1 MEKGSNQTRDHRIRD
16 ILNRTQN
23 TGVRKQILFTCGT
36 LMAIM
41 ILTGLMLGTIS
52 YETMQ
57 DFHMST
63 QTVSNIYTLNDALDE
78 WEAALEEY
86 VLNTT
91 EISRQACLDCWE
103 KIGTLLDDF
112 YAYGQESAELALDNL
127 HAVYGCTGTE
137 MGRLLAASGP
147 TDRAASYTAL
157 VQQKEGLVFLTD
169 QLQRLHSSNA
179 VESYPDV
186 ISVNLASLGIF
197 VLILI
202 CSTILLVMC
211 SRRMIRSI
219 CTPIDL
225 LVEGAKKVAGG
236 QYDTPDVAVISDD
249 EMGYLSQV
257 FNNMKTQVSANFKN
271 MERIIE
277 LQELLQST
285 ELKALQSQINPHFLF
300 NVLSVAEEAA
310 LYENADATVEII
322 ENISYMLQY
331 SLKCTKQD
339 TSLQEELRMVKA
351 YLFLQE
357 KRFGDRIRFE
367 LFVPEKIPLL
377 LIPGMSLQPVVENA
391 IRHGLENM
399 ESGGVIQVRVREKT
413 SYIEVT
419 VSDNGCGIEPTLL
432 SAIQHVE
439 AASSKTGTGGIG
451 LINVSRRMDIF
462 YKQRGLFE
470 ISSQL
475 GHGTTVVLRYPY
487 EESEV
492 DYVQAASCR

>member
-1 MEKGSNQTRDHRIRD
+1 MGRKPVQTRSHTIFRD
-16 ILNRTQN
+16 FLACTQQ

-36 LMAIM
+36 LMVIM

-57 DFHMST
+57 DYHTST

-78 WEAALEEY
+78 WEVALEDY

-91 EISRQACLDCWE
+91 DISRQICLDRWK

-112 YAYGQESAELALDNL
+112 YVSNQESAQLALDNL
-127 HAVYGCTGTE
+127 QAVYTYTGAE
-137 MGRLLAASGP
+137 MERLLTA
-147 TDRAASYTAL
+147 TENVDRTVSYTTL
-157 VQQKEGLVFLTD
+157 VQQKEGLIFLTD
-169 QLQRLHSSNA
+169 QLLRLHTSNA
-179 VESYPDV
+179 VENYPDV
-186 ISVNLASLGIF
+186 ISANLLSLGIF
-197 VLILI
+197 LLILI
-202 CSTILLVMC
+202 CATILLVMC
-211 SRRMIRSI
+211 SRQLIRSV

-257 FNNMKTQVSANFKN
+257 FNNMKAQVSANFKN

-300 NVLSVAEEAA
+300 NVLSVAEESA
-310 LYENADATVEII
+310 LYESADATVEII

-339 TSLQEELRMVKA
+339 TTLQEELRMVKA

-367 LFVPEKIPLL
+367 IFVPEKIPQL

-391 IRHGLENM
+391 ILHGLENM
-399 ESGGVIQVRVREKT
+399 ESGGVIQVRVQEKAP
-413 SYIEVT
+413 YIEVT

-432 SAIQHVE
+432 SAIQHGE
-439 AASSKTGTGGIG
+439 AVSSKEGGGGIG
-451 LINVSRRMDIF
+451 LINVSRRMHIF
-462 YKQRGLFE
+462 YKQNELFE
-470 ISSQL
+470 ISSQS
-475 GHGTTVVLRYPY
+475 GHGTTVVLRYPNR
-487 EESEV
+487 ESKVEH
-492 DYVQAASCR
+492 VQAASC